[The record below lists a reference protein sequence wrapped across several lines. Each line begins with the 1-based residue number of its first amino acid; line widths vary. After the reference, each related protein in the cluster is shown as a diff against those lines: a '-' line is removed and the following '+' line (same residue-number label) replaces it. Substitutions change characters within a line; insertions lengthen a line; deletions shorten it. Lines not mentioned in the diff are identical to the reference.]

1 MKIIILDDSVTIQMI
16 IESYLEDLGVKED
29 EMFLFSNGVE
39 ALDFIKKQGASII
52 FSDINMPIMEGY
64 EFATKVFEIR
74 PDLKNSFFAVSGDEN
89 RESYLKM
96 KASGAHRFLKKP
108 INAKHFNHFVSLEIS
123 KCRAMEFT
131 TDF

>member
-16 IESYLEDLGVKED
+16 IESLLEDMGVKEE
-29 EMFLFSNGVE
+29 EMFLFSCGVE
-39 ALDFIKKQGASII
+39 ALEFIKENGADIV

-64 EFATKVFEIR
+64 EFAVKLFEIR
-74 PDLKNSFFAVSGDEN
+74 PDLQNSFFAVSGDES

-96 KASGAHRFLKKP
+96 KVSGAHRFLRKP
-108 INAKHFNHFVSLEIS
+108 INAEHFKHFVSLEIS
-123 KCRAMEFT
+123 KCRALEFT